1 MRRKRRRRSATR
13 KDISRIEAGI
23 GERWTDERR
32 IMGTAVA
39 IKLFGLRDDV
49 SEG

>member
-1 MRRKRRRRSATR
+1 MDGR
-13 KDISRIEAGI
+13 
-23 GERWTDERR
+23 TDERR

-49 SEG
+49 REEEAVKAT